1 MTDGES
7 DALQIRLWLRLLG
20 STNAMEA
27 SLRASLQERFA
38 TTMPRFD
45 ALAQLSRAP
54 DGMTMGQLSERM
66 MVTKGNITGLVERLA
81 ADGLVERRVAPDDRR
96 ASIVRLSGE
105 GRRRF
110 TEMAPHMR
118 QWIEDLFAAMSRDE
132 LEALYQMLGRAR
144 QSVQIAKT
152 GQPVFE
158 EG

>member
-1 MTDGES
+1 MTDGEN

-20 STNAMEA
+20 STSAMEA
-27 SLRASLQERFA
+27 TLRAKLQERFA

-45 ALAQLSRAP
+45 ALAQLSRAAE
-54 DGMTMGQLSERM
+54 GMTMGQLSERM

-96 ASIVRLSGE
+96 ASIVRLSDK

-110 TEMAPHMR
+110 AEMAPHMR

-132 LEALYQMLGRAR
+132 LEALYQLLGRAR
-144 QSVQIAKT
+144 QSMQIATT
-152 GQPVFE
+152 GEPAFE